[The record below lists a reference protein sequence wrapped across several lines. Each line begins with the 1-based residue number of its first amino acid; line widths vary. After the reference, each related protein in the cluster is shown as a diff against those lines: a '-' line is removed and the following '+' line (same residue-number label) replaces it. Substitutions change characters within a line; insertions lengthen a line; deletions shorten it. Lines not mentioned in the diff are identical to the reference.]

1 MDVKMC
7 DRCKRVYIPNEKVID
22 SNGEIIE
29 GNFNKIA
36 IFKDNVTV
44 NYKSFD
50 ICPYCAKDFLNW
62 INNWMKGDE
71 N

>member
-7 DRCKRVYIPNEKVID
+7 DRCKKVYIPNKDVID
-22 SNGEIIE
+22 SYEEVIKC
-29 GNFNKIA
+29 NFNKIA
-36 IFKDNVTV
+36 TFKDNVTV

-62 INNWMKGDE
+62 MKGDE

>member
-7 DRCKRVYIPNEKVID
+7 DRCQKVYIPGEKVID
-22 SNGEIIE
+22 SNGEVIKV
-29 GNFNKIA
+29 NFDKIA
-36 IFKDNVTV
+36 ILKDNVTV

-50 ICPYCAKDFLNW
+50 IDICPYCAKDFLNW
-62 INNWMKGDE
+62 MKGDE

>member
-7 DRCKRVYIPNEKVID
+7 DRCQKVYIPDEKC
-22 SNGEIIE
+22 
-29 GNFNKIA
+29 NFNKIA

-50 ICPYCAKDFLNW
+50 ICPYCVKDFLNW

>member
-7 DRCKRVYIPNEKVID
+7 DRCQKVYIPSEKVID
-22 SNGEIIE
+22 SNGEVIKS
-29 GNFNKIA
+29 NFNKTA

-62 INNWMKGDE
+62 MKGDE